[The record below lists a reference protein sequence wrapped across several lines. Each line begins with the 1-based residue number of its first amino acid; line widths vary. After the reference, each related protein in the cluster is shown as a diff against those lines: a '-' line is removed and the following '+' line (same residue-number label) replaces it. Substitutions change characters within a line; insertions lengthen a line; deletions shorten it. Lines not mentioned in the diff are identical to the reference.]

1 MVQPGKLIPQAL
13 KQDPFE
19 QGPLGAVKAEPALK
33 RALYG
38 WLEWLAFEKRASPH
52 TLDGYARDVAGFLS
66 FLTDHFGFMPGLKEL
81 KGLGAVDFRAWL
93 ARQSNA
99 GNSRTTIA
107 RHASTLRT
115 LFKYLEREGIASN
128 AAIHALRTPK
138 VPKSLPKALTVEDA
152 IEAVE
157 LADELADEPWIG
169 KRDRALLK
177 LLYGSGLRL
186 SEALNLNVRDLPE
199 GDTLVITGKGSK
211 QRVVP
216 ILDVVKRDIETYIK
230 ASPFPMT
237 PQSPLFLGARGGRLN
252 PGIAQAM
259 VRRVRAMLNL
269 PDTVTPHALR
279 HSFATHLLAGGG
291 DLRTIQE
298 LLGHASL
305 STTQRYTD
313 VDSAR
318 LLAIHSLAHPRAKRQ
333 K

>member
-1 MVQPGKLIPQAL
+1 MVQPGKLTSQSR

-19 QGPLGAVKAEPALK
+19 QGPLGIIAAEPALK
-33 RALYG
+33 RALLN
-38 WLEWLAFEKRASPH
+38 WLEWLAYEKRASPH

-66 FLTDHFGFMPGLKEL
+66 FLGEHLGFTPGLKEL
-81 KGLGAVDFRAWL
+81 QGLGAVDFRAWL

-107 RHASTLRT
+107 RHVSTLRT
-115 LFKYLEREGIASN
+115 FFKYLEREGIASN
-128 AAIHALRTPK
+128 AAIQTLRTPK

-152 IEAVE
+152 LEAVE

-186 SEALNLNVRDLPE
+186 SEALNLDVRDLPQ

-216 ILDVVKRDIETYIK
+216 ILDVVKRDIETYVK
-230 ASPFPMT
+230 ASPFPMS

-252 PGIAQAM
+252 PAIAQAV

-313 VDSAR
+313 VDSSR
-318 LLAIHSLAHPRAKRQ
+318 LLAIHSLTHPRAKRQ

>member
-1 MVQPGKLIPQAL
+1 MASPGGVTPNTAYRDTLDAVQ
-13 KQDPFE
+13 
-19 QGPLGAVKAEPALK
+19 AEPALK
-33 RALYG
+33 RALSG
-38 WLEWLAFEKRASPH
+38 WLDWLAYEKRASPH
-52 TLDGYARDVAGFLS
+52 TLDGYARDVAGFLA
-66 FLTDHFGFMPGLKEL
+66 FLTDHLGFTPGLKEMN
-81 KGLGAVDFRAWL
+81 GLQAVDFRAWL
-93 ARQSNA
+93 ARQSNV

-115 LFKYLEREGIASN
+115 LFKYLERQGLASN
-128 AAIHALRTPK
+128 SAIHVLRTPK

-152 IEAVE
+152 LTAVE

-177 LLYGSGLRL
+177 LLYGCGLRL
-186 SEALNLNVRDLPE
+186 SEALNLDVRDLPE
-199 GDTLVITGKGSK
+199 GDTMTITGKGSK

-216 ILDVVKRDIETYIK
+216 VLDTVKRDIETYVK

-237 PQSPLFLGARGGRLN
+237 PQSPLFLGARGARLN
-252 PGIAQAM
+252 PGVAQAM
-259 VRRVRAMLNL
+259 VRKVRAMLGL
-269 PDTVTPHALR
+269 PDSVTPHALR
-279 HSFATHLLAGGG
+279 HSFATHLLSGGG

-318 LLAIHSLAHPRAKRQ
+318 LQTVHSLSHPRAKRR